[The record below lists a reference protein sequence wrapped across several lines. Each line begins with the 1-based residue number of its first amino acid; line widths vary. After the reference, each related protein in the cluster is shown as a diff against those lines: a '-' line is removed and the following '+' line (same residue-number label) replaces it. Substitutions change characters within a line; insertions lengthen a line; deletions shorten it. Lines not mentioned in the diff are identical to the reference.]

1 MSFSINTN
9 AGALVALQNLNQTNR
24 QLQTTQTRINTGLAV
39 ASARDNSAVFA
50 IAQSLRADIGGLS
63 AVQGSLSN
71 AQSTLDVALNAAESV
86 SDLLNEARE
95 IAVRAADDG
104 TSASTRSALND
115 DFAAIVEQID
125 SIVNQATFNGVNI
138 LRDSPDQISAVSSV
152 DQNGD
157 VTRLSV
163 SGSDITSDSANATSD
178 LSLVGYGGA
187 ETTVAITATLFASL
201 ASGGSN
207 DPATTADGQSLL
219 ASLDALESGGQ
230 DVVVK
235 DANGNYSLD
244 FSGLSETT
252 VSTGVARYQVTFGG
266 ATLQSGTFSTGA
278 TATVKAGFRDS
289 ASDFSTLSGSENV
302 TYTEGQSEVGSIA
315 LSAVDLTTARGRA
328 AAIKVIDNFSDNV
341 KSLLSTLGS
350 SSRQIDLQ
358 LDFTSKLSDTIQT
371 GIGNL
376 VDADLA
382 QESARLQALQT
393 KQQLGLQALSIA
405 NQAPA
410 SILSLFR

>member
-104 TSASTRSALND
+104 TSTSTRSALND

-152 DQNGD
+152 DQSGD

-163 SGSDITSDSANATSD
+163 SGSDITSDSTNATSD

-187 ETTVAITATLFASL
+187 ETTVAITSTLFATL
-201 ASGGSN
+201 AASASN
-207 DPATTADGQSLL
+207 DPATKADGQSLL
-219 ASLDALESGGQ
+219 AALDALESGGQ
-230 DVVVK
+230 DVVVQ

-252 VSTGVARYQVTFGG
+252 VSTGVSRYQVAFGSV
-266 ATLQSGTFSTGA
+266 TLQSNTFSSGA
-278 TATVKAGFRDS
+278 SATVKAGFRDS
-289 ASDFSTLSGSENV
+289 AADFATASGTQNV